1 MGIGDT
7 GIKAVGKEIDETALE
22 LLDSIVEEDSEII
35 CLYYGEEVKE
45 ADAERLTARIQE
57 KYPECDVELQ
67 YGGQPIYY
75 YVMSVE

>member
-45 ADAERLTARIQE
+45 EDAERLTARIQE